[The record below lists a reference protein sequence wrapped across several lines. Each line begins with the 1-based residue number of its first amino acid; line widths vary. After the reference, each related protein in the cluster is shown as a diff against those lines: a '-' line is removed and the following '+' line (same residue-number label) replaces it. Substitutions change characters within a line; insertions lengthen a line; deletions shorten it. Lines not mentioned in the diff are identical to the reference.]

1 MVRIIGVGDNTVDTY
16 LHRRMRFPGGN
27 AVNVAVHAR
36 RLGAEGAY
44 LGSFGD
50 DAKGRLILG
59 ALRVENVDI
68 SRCRVVPG
76 VPNAFA
82 EVNLVEGERVFG
94 NHESGASAMLQL
106 DKADLAYISNFDAI
120 HTSFYSFLDNLLER
134 MRSKGQLLSYDF
146 SDHLNEWERISS
158 VFPQVD
164 VAIFS
169 FSARLGQTARDVIE
183 RLNPHADQIVIL
195 TEGRLGSWVAV
206 GEHLIHQPIIPIDA
220 VDTMGAGDAF
230 IAAFLVEHLSNSSL
244 EKVMRRAAEY
254 AAENCLQMGAFGHGE
269 AYQNNLT

>member
-1 MVRIIGVGDNTVDTY
+1 MLRIIGVGDNTVDTY

-36 RLGAEGAY
+36 RLGAESAY

-59 ALRVENVDI
+59 ALRAENVDI

-94 NHESGASAMLQL
+94 KHESGASAMLQL

-146 SDHLNEWERISS
+146 SDHLDEWGRIVS

-169 FSARLGQTARDVIE
+169 ISGCLGQTVQDVVARLDP
-183 RLNPHADQIVIL
+183 RADQIVIL
-195 TEGRLGSWVAV
+195 TQGRMGSWASA
-206 GEHLIHQPIIPIDA
+206 GRQLLHQPIIPVNT

-230 IAAFLVEHLSNSSL
+230 IAGFLVEYLNGASL
-244 EKVMRRAAEY
+244 ERAMRRAAEY
-254 AAENCLQMGAFGHGE
+254 AAENCLQMGAIGHGE
-269 AYQNNLT
+269 AY